1 MSKKMIDYLLEK
13 ETIVVFDIDGVLAVY
28 EFGDCRHGVD
38 DKTWEDSFAEDDNP
52 YTQAAPIPKLQEF
65 VKKKGTDN
73 VYVCSQA
80 SLYEQKPKLDFVKD
94 NYGIP
99 EDHVFFVVNK
109 TEKVNVLR
117 LLKELRNVQECRIAL
132 VEDTVKTLDSILQC
146 GDYATVHISSFFDEP
161 NPMPQIIETGI
172 MRRVGDLGK
181 IVIPKEIRRNLKLKE
196 GTLMEVFVSEDGVFF
211 KKKNDNFWACEMTNC
226 VECDLEGLI

>member
-1 MSKKMIDYLLEK
+1 MSKKMINYLLEQ

-38 DKTWEDSFAEDDNP
+38 DETWEDSFVEDNTP
-52 YTQAAPIPKLQEF
+52 YTYAVPIPKLQEF

-73 VYVCSQA
+73 VYVCSQS
-80 SLYEQKPKLDFVKD
+80 SLKEKVPKLDFVKK

-99 EDHVFFVVNK
+99 EGHVFFVENK
-109 TEKVNVLR
+109 SEKINVLR
-117 LLKELRNVQECRIAL
+117 LLKESRNVPECRVAL

-146 GDYATVHISSFFDEP
+146 GDYVTAHISSFFDNPEP
-161 NPMPQIIETGI
+161 VIAVKGTGI

-181 IVIPKEIRRNLKLKE
+181 IVIPKEIRRSLELKE
-196 GTLMEVFVSEDGVFF
+196 GTLMEAFIAEDGVYF
-211 KKKNDNFWACEMTNC
+211 KRRSENFWEKT
-226 VECDLEGLI
+226 

>member
-1 MSKKMIDYLLEK
+1 MSKKMMDYLLEK
-13 ETIVVFDIDGVLAVY
+13 ETITVFDIDGVLAVY

-38 DKTWEDSFAEDDNP
+38 DKTWEDSFAEDNNL

-65 VKKKGTDN
+65 VKRKGTDN

-80 SLYEQKPKLDFVKD
+80 SLHEQKPKLDFVKD

-117 LLKELRNVQECRIAL
+117 LLKESRNVQECRIAL

-146 GDYATVHISSFFDEP
+146 GDYVTVHISSFFDVP
-161 NPMPQIIETGI
+161 DPVTMITVKETGI
-172 MRRVGDLGK
+172 MRRVGDMGK
-181 IVIPKEIRRNLKLKE
+181 VIIPKEIRRNLELKE
-196 GTLMEVFVSEDGVFF
+196 GTLLEIFVTENGVFLM
-211 KKKNDNFWACEMTNC
+211 KRNDNFGEEKSC
-226 VECDLEGLI
+226 